1 VRPVGDL
8 LGDMAEATGGLV
20 AGVGGLADAGVRE
33 PSLLPGWTRG
43 HVVTHLARNAEG
55 ATRLLGWARSGTPS
69 YKYPSAAAR
78 AAAIEAGAGRPAAEL
93 AADVRETAAAL
104 AAAAARMPP
113 GAWQNLVT
121 WTTGQQTPADMV
133 VRSRL
138 AEVLIHHVDLA
149 VGFGAGSWSAAFVRE
164 MLDAAVAA
172 LNGRSPVPLT
182 ARLEAADT
190 GREFWIG
197 GAGPGR
203 LACGTE
209 AELLAWLLGRS
220 DGAALARDDHDPLPG
235 VPSVYLAQ
243 GPAARAAPM
252 RPGSDPSPGRPLRD

>member
-1 VRPVGDL
+1 MRSVEELLRDL
-8 LGDMAEATGGLV
+8 AEATGGLV
-20 AGVGGLADAGVRE
+20 AGVGGLADADMRE

-55 ATRLLGWARSGTPS
+55 GVRLLGWARTGVPS
-69 YKYPSAAAR
+69 YEYPSVAAR

-93 AADVRETAAAL
+93 AADVRETAAVL

-113 GAWQNLVT
+113 GGWQNLVT
-121 WTTGQQTPADMV
+121 WTTGQQTLAEMV

-149 VGFGAGSWSAAFVRE
+149 IGLGAGSWPAAFVRE
-164 MLDAAVAA
+164 MLDVAVAA

-190 GREFWIG
+190 GREFRIS
-197 GAGPGR
+197 GAGQGR

-220 DGAALARDDHDPLPG
+220 DGAGLARDDHGPLPD
-235 VPSVYLAQ
+235 VPSVYLT
-243 GPAARAAPM
+243 
-252 RPGSDPSPGRPLRD
+252 